1 MIRPIGRLLAVA
13 IPLFWAWGA
22 TAGAPVPIDEDGRYQ
37 HTRCVVLA
45 SLTGPDDLEALA
57 DELDV
62 LRDLDLSAVMVLVTA
77 RGPWTHRSPPVPA
90 LQDRLRHHAD
100 ALWFEW
106 RGDQPPAPWMA
117 DLGRPVRSV
126 LAEAAYWQDRGYR
139 LVPFPGNNV
148 SLAGAATP
156 SRVEKSTPPAMNEND
171 TGSSS
176 GLRFHW

>member
-1 MIRPIGRLLAVA
+1 MNRRSSRLMAA
-13 IPLFWAWGA
+13 A
-22 TAGAPVPIDEDGRYQ
+22 TILWWTSCAAAAQSGVEEEDGRYQ

-45 SLTGPDDLEALA
+45 SLTGPDDLQSLA

-62 LRDLDLSAVMVLVTA
+62 LRSLDLSAVVVLLTSD
-77 RGPWTHRSPPVPA
+77 GPWVHRSPPVPA
-90 LQDRLRHHAD
+90 LRSRLRHHAE

-106 RGDQPPAPWMA
+106 RGDQPPAPWLAEM
-117 DLGRPVRSV
+117 GRPVRSV

-139 LVPFPGNNV
+139 LVPFSGDTI
-148 SLAGAATP
+148 GAAETETT
-156 SRVEKSTPPAMNEND
+156 SRGEKGSPPANEND